1 MVITLIGYRGCGK
14 SSVAPR
20 LAKRLGWDWADCDI
34 EIEKRCGA
42 SVRDIFQH
50 EGEAGFRTR
59 ESEVLEDLLS
69 QPQLVLA
76 SGGGSILA
84 KGNRQKMRAAGPVVW
99 LQASIKTLARR
110 LSGDG
115 HANQNRPSLTGKPIH
130 EEIADVLAVREPLY
144 RETASL
150 IVDVEDTR
158 PDLVAKRIQ
167 EALMPVLPQERKA

>member
-20 LAKRLGWDWADCDI
+20 LAKRLGWEWADCDI

-144 RETASL
+144 RDTASL

>member
-20 LAKRLGWDWADCDI
+20 LAKRLGWEWSDCDI
-34 EIEKRCGA
+34 EIEKRCGV

-115 HANQNRPSLTGKPIH
+115 HANQNRPSLTGRPIH

-150 IVDVEDTR
+150 IVDVDDTR